1 MASAPLDHRDGV
13 SDVPLVR
20 LLSMAVTVAL
30 EELHT
35 ELAARGHGAL
45 RPAHGYALNAVLN
58 GRTTT
63 SEIAPL
69 LGMTKQGAAKLVQT
83 LVDEGYLAIVDT
95 SGEDGR
101 RKPLA
106 LTAKGHDAVQASVDI
121 QDEIEREWAE
131 LVGPRRMST
140 TRTALER
147 AVTSATDGDYPPVR
161 PGW

>member
-1 MASAPLDHRDGV
+1 M
-13 SDVPLVR
+13 PLVR

-35 ELAARGHGAL
+35 ELRDRGHGAL

-58 GRTTT
+58 GRNTA

-83 LVDEGYLAIVDT
+83 LLDEGYLAIGDT
-95 SGEDGR
+95 DGEDGR

-106 LTAKGHDAVQASVDI
+106 LTEKGHEAIQVSVDI
-121 QDEIEREWAE
+121 QTRIEREWAE
-131 LVGPRRMST
+131 LVGPRRMAT
-140 TRTALER
+140 ARAALER
-147 AVTSATDGDYPPVR
+147 AVTNAGDGDYPPVR
-161 PGW
+161 LGW